1 MPADALNSVDDD
13 IAATA
18 SKVKKAAKAAVN
30 DAAET
35 GQARLNEAIDAAE
48 RGIREAAKRIEK
60 ALRDGVV
67 TIRDQAGPYREE
79 AEQRFDEAQKFVV
92 ERVKER
98 PLTATLAGLGVGL
111 LLGLLLASRP
121 SK

>member
-1 MPADALNSVDDD
+1 MPADALKSVDDD
-13 IAATA
+13 IASTA
-18 SKVKKAAKAAVN
+18 SKVKKAAKSAVD

-35 GQARLNEAIDAAE
+35 GQARLNDAIDAAE

-67 TIRDQAGPYREE
+67 TFREQSGPYREE
-79 AEQRFDEAQKFVV
+79 AEQRFDEAQRFVV

-98 PLTATLAGLGVGL
+98 PLVATLAGVSVGL
-111 LLGLLLASRP
+111 LLGLLLASR
-121 SK
+121 SNK

>member
-1 MPADALNSVDDD
+1 MPADALNSAADDVG
-13 IAATA
+13 ATA
-18 SKVKKAAKAAVN
+18 SKVKKAAKTAVD
-30 DAAET
+30 DAAEA

-48 RGIREAAKRIEK
+48 RGIREAAKRIER
-60 ALRDGVV
+60 ALRDGVG
-67 TIRDQAGPYREE
+67 TLREQSGPYREQ
-79 AEQRFDEAQKFVV
+79 ASQQFDEAQKYVL

>member
-1 MPADALNSVDDD
+1 MPADALNSVDDE
-13 IAATA
+13 IASTA
-18 SKVKKAAKAAVN
+18 SKVKKAAKAAVD
-30 DAAET
+30 DATET

-48 RGIREAAKRIEK
+48 RGIREAAKRIER
-60 ALRDGVV
+60 ALRDGVG
-67 TIRDQAGPYREE
+67 TLREQSGPYREQ
-79 AEQRFDEAQKFVV
+79 ASQQFDEAQKYVLD
-92 ERVKER
+92 RVKER

>member
-1 MPADALNSVDDD
+1 MPSDTLNSIDDE
-13 IAATA
+13 IGSTA

-30 DAAET
+30 DATES

-67 TIRDQAGPYREE
+67 NIRDQASPYREE
-79 AEQRFDEAQKFVV
+79 AEQRFDDAQKFFV